1 MMIFQEIQI
10 NNNDGFHLRTAS
22 ELVERVKHGSSSVNL
37 IYNEQTA
44 SAESLLSVLK
54 LGIKRGSMVTLVVDG
69 PDEEIMLEKVK
80 LCLT

>member
-1 MMIFQEIQI
+1 
-10 NNNDGFHLRTAS
+10 
-22 ELVERVKHGSSSVNL
+22 LVERVKHGSSSVNL